1 MQPTDVPG
9 PRRPRWA
16 TTRKATAPNKAA
28 AALEAAAAEPAA
40 PTAPSRRASVGD
52 HGAVPVGGAGS
63 EGEPA
68 HDVLPSAARQ
78 PAAAQPAAT
87 QPAPASVAD
96 VAKAEPVA
104 RLSKA
109 LDQAATDLSDA
120 LARCAELH
128 GQFIRQA
135 ERRRG
140 WGHIEETLADE
151 LRHRRLKVML
161 MTVDAM
167 PDLMRAE
174 AAQAAARFP
183 EVDVSGHRLPLVPSG
198 DNPEVVADW
207 WHDLSNPDRAVVI
220 ERLSHWCGRTDGIP
234 AEVRHRANMAIL
246 AEEIHARAAGIQDE
260 MAAAAA
266 PDSGPLPADAMS
278 ESVEDRE
285 RRDLRGLLKLRA
297 LLSPP
302 EEDLGVPDSV
312 VPAESLAALDEITT
326 PLHQRGLYLL
336 DARAY
341 PLRTAVVLGDLP
353 LAHTVILHVPGT
365 TTTVDLRL
373 YREATW
379 MSALREEAGR
389 IAGAALGGTDGV
401 AVVDWIGYQAPYDVA
416 ARRALGESG
425 IRWIVP
431 GEAVDDR
438 YAREAA
444 PLLVQ
449 CAKGLRAL
457 VGPHVR
463 LVASGHSY
471 GASVLGLAM
480 QETDVFDAAIITG
493 CPGLFTDT
501 VDKLLLPEGKLY
513 AAVAT
518 GDIVTRLQI
527 FGPDVAKMPGVKLLG
542 AVPHLASYPD
552 GGRTWTRLNM
562 GHESYYDRG
571 SSLLNDLAAAA
582 VGEDP
587 PSRWPAW
594 AT

>member
-1 MQPTDVPG
+1 MRTAKTPSGTPRGRGPG
-9 PRRPRWA
+9 PRKRRPLTSETGEPQDSGQAPA
-16 TTRKATAPNKAA
+16 TPAPPATPENSAPARTPSPQ
-28 AALEAAAAEPAA
+28 ESPAA
-40 PTAPSRRASVGD
+40 PAN
-52 HGAVPVGGAGS
+52 
-63 EGEPA
+63 PA
-68 HDVLPSAARQ
+68 TPTD
-78 PAAAQPAAT
+78 T
-87 QPAPASVAD
+87 PAPD
-96 VAKAEPVA
+96 GKPEPVA
-104 RLSKA
+104 RLSRELARAADDLEHA
-109 LDQAATDLSDA
+109 LS
-120 LARCAELH
+120 RCAELH
-128 GQFIRQA
+128 GQFMRQA
-135 ERRRG
+135 EGHRD
-140 WGHIEETLADE
+140 WGHIEETLSDE

-161 MTVDAM
+161 MTVDGM
-167 PDLMRAE
+167 PDLIRAE
-174 AAQAAARFP
+174 ATETAARYP
-183 EVDVSGHRLPLVPSG
+183 DVAATGERLPLVPSG
-198 DNPEVVADW
+198 DDPDEVADW
-207 WHDLSNPDRAVVI
+207 WHDLSNQDRAVVV

-234 AEVRHRANMAIL
+234 AEVRHRANMATL
-246 AEEIHARAAGIQDE
+246 AEEIHARASGIQEE

-266 PDSGPLPADAMS
+266 PDTGPLPGGVVADA
-278 ESVEDRE
+278 VEDRE

-297 LLSPP
+297 LFSPL
-302 EEDLGVPDSV
+302 EADLGVPDSV
-312 VPAESLAALDEITT
+312 VPAEHLAALDEITT
-326 PLHQRGLYLL
+326 PLNQRGLYLL

-341 PLRTAVVLGDLP
+341 PLRTAVLLGDLS

-389 IAGAALGGTDGV
+389 IVGPAFGGADGV

-449 CAKGLRAL
+449 AARGLRAL

-493 CPGLFTDT
+493 CPGLFTDN

-518 GDIVTRLQI
+518 GDIITRLQI

-552 GGRTWTRLNM
+552 GSRAWTRLNM

-582 VGEDP
+582 VGEEP

>member
-1 MQPTDVPG
+1 MQHAGVEG
-9 PRRPRWA
+9 KKRGRWA
-16 TTRKATAPNKAA
+16 SAKKSAA
-28 AALEAAAAEPAA
+28 ASAVTSAAASAPASA
-40 PTAPSRRASVGD
+40 STADPL
-52 HGAVPVGGAGS
+52 P
-63 EGEPA
+63 GEP
-68 HDVLPSAARQ
+68 SA
-78 PAAAQPAAT
+78 PAAADAT
-87 QPAPASVAD
+87 H
-96 VAKAEPVA
+96 AEPVKA
-104 RLSKA
+104 VPAVRTPGGKSAHASESAPGATAATTANEAVREPVVRLSRELA
-109 LDQAATDLSDA
+109 QAADDLAHA

-128 GQFIRQA
+128 GQFMRQA
-135 ERRRG
+135 ERRRD
-140 WGHIEETLADE
+140 WGHIEETLSDE

-161 MTVDAM
+161 MTVEAM
-167 PDLMRAE
+167 PDLLRAE
-174 AAQAAARFP
+174 AAETAARFP
-183 EVDVSGHRLPLVPSG
+183 EVDVTGQRLPLVPAS
-198 DNPEVVADW
+198 DDPDVVADW
-207 WHDLSNPDRAVVI
+207 WHDLRNEDRAVVV

-234 AEVRHRANMAIL
+234 AEVRHRANMATL
-246 AEEIHARAAGIQDE
+246 AEEIKARAASIQEE

-266 PDSGPLPADAMS
+266 PDSGPLPAGGMT
-278 ESVEDRE
+278 ESVQDRE

-297 LLSPP
+297 LFSPP
-302 EEDLGVPDSV
+302 ETDLGVPDSV

-326 PLHQRGLYLL
+326 PLAQRGLYLL

-341 PLRTAVVLGDLP
+341 PLRTAVVLGDLA

-389 IAGAALGGTDGV
+389 IAGAALGGADGV

-431 GEAVDDR
+431 GEAIDDR

-449 CAKGLRAL
+449 CARGLRAL
-457 VGPHVR
+457 IGPHVR

-480 QETDVFDAAIITG
+480 QETDVFDAAIVTG
-493 CPGLFTDT
+493 CPGLFTDS
-501 VDKLLLPEGKLY
+501 VDKLLLPQGQLY

-518 GDIVTRLQI
+518 GDIITRLQI
-527 FGPDVAKMPGVKLLG
+527 FGPEVAKMPGVKLLG

-552 GGRTWTRLNM
+552 GGRAWTRLNM
-562 GHESYYDRG
+562 RHESYYDRG

-582 VGEDP
+582 VGEEP

>member
-1 MQPTDVPG
+1 MQPTGVPRARRGKGTVATRAAATPNRPG
-9 PRRPRWA
+9 P
-16 TTRKATAPNKAA
+16 APS
-28 AALEAAAAEPAA
+28 EPPAAELPTPRPPAPKQPPSKPPAGKPATNKPAEPPRDAAPAA
-40 PTAPSRRASVGD
+40 PDA
-52 HGAVPVGGAGS
+52 
-63 EGEPA
+63 EP
-68 HDVLPSAARQ
+68 P
-78 PAAAQPAAT
+78 P
-87 QPAPASVAD
+87 
-96 VAKAEPVA
+96 EPVA
-104 RLSKA
+104 RLSRELA
-109 LDQAATDLSDA
+109 RAAAELEAS

-128 GQFIRQA
+128 GQFMRQA
-135 ERRRG
+135 ETQRD
-140 WGHIEETLADE
+140 WGHIEETLSDE
-151 LRHRRLKVML
+151 LRHRRLKVMQ
-161 MTVDAM
+161 MTVEAM
-167 PDLMRAE
+167 PELLRTE
-174 AAQAAARFP
+174 AAEAAARFP
-183 EVDVSGHRLPLVPSG
+183 DVDVTGARLPLVPSG
-198 DNPEVVADW
+198 EDPEIVADW
-207 WHDLSNPDRAVVI
+207 WHDLRNQDRAIVV
-220 ERLSHWCGRTDGIP
+220 ERLSQWCGRTDGIP
-234 AEVRHRANMAIL
+234 AEVRHRTNMALL

-266 PDSGPLPADAMS
+266 PDSGPLPSGAMT

-297 LLSPP
+297 LFTPP
-302 EEDLGVPDSV
+302 DADLGVPRSV

-326 PLHQRGLYLL
+326 PLKQRGLYLL
-336 DARAY
+336 DARDY
-341 PLRTAVVLGDLP
+341 PLRTAVLLGDLS

-389 IAGAALGGTDGV
+389 IAGPALGGTDGV
-401 AVVDWIGYQAPYDVA
+401 AVLDWIGYQAPYDVA

-444 PLLVQ
+444 PLLVR
-449 CAKGLRAL
+449 AARGLRAL

-501 VDKLLLPEGKLY
+501 VDKLLLPPGKLY

-527 FGPDVAKMPGVKLLG
+527 FGPDVAKMAGVKLLG

-552 GGRTWTRLNM
+552 GGRAWTRLNM

>member
-1 MQPTDVPG
+1 MP
-9 PRRPRWA
+9 
-16 TTRKATAPNKAA
+16 
-28 AALEAAAAEPAA
+28 AEP
-40 PTAPSRRASVGD
+40 
-52 HGAVPVGGAGS
+52 
-63 EGEPA
+63 
-68 HDVLPSAARQ
+68 
-78 PAAAQPAAT
+78 
-87 QPAPASVAD
+87 D
-96 VAKAEPVA
+96 VAPEPVV
-104 RLSKA
+104 RLSRELDRAADA
-109 LDQAATDLSDA
+109 LDRA

-128 GQFIRQA
+128 GQFLRQA
-135 ERRRG
+135 EGRRD
-140 WGHIEETLADE
+140 WGHVEETLSDE
-151 LRHRRLKVML
+151 LRHRRLKVMF

-167 PDLMRAE
+167 PELIRAE
-174 AAQAAARFP
+174 GAQAAARFP
-183 EVDVSGHRLPLVPSG
+183 DVAATGERLPLVPRS
-198 DNPEVVADW
+198 DDPEVVADW
-207 WHDLSNPDRAVVI
+207 WHGLSNQDRAIVV

-246 AEEIHARAAGIQDE
+246 ADEIHARAAGIQEE

-266 PDSGPLPADAMS
+266 PDGGPLPGGGMT

-297 LLSPP
+297 LFSPP
-302 EEDLGVPDSV
+302 EADLGVPNSV
-312 VPAESLAALDEITT
+312 VPAEYLAALDEITT
-326 PLHQRGLYLL
+326 PLRQRGLYLL
-336 DARAY
+336 DAQAY

-365 TTTVDLRL
+365 TTSVDLRL

-389 IAGAALGGTDGV
+389 IAGAALGGADGV

-425 IRWIVP
+425 LRWIVP

-449 CAKGLRAL
+449 CARGLRAL
-457 VGPHVR
+457 IGPHVR

-493 CPGLFTDT
+493 CPGLFTDD
-501 VDKLLLPEGKLY
+501 VDTLKLPEGKLY

-552 GGRTWTRLNM
+552 GGRAWTRLNM

-582 VGEDP
+582 VGEEP

>member
-1 MQPTDVPG
+1 MAPGVPLG
-9 PRRPRWA
+9 
-16 TTRKATAPNKAA
+16 
-28 AALEAAAAEPAA
+28 
-40 PTAPSRRASVGD
+40 
-52 HGAVPVGGAGS
+52 
-63 EGEPA
+63 
-68 HDVLPSAARQ
+68 
-78 PAAAQPAAT
+78 
-87 QPAPASVAD
+87 PAPATAYPSEPTP
-96 VAKAEPVA
+96 EPVT
-104 RLSKA
+104 RLSRELADAADELARA
-109 LDQAATDLSDA
+109 LG
-120 LARCAELH
+120 RCAELH
-128 GQFIRQA
+128 GQFMRQA
-135 ERRRG
+135 ETRRD
-140 WGHIEETLADE
+140 WGHIEETLSDE

-161 MTVDAM
+161 LTVDSM
-167 PDLMRAE
+167 PELMRTE
-174 AAQAAARFP
+174 AAEAAARFP
-183 EVDVSGHRLPLVPSG
+183 EVDATGQRLPLVPTST
-198 DNPEVVADW
+198 DPEVVADW
-207 WHDLSNPDRAVVI
+207 WHDLSHSDRAVVVD
-220 ERLSHWCGRTDGIP
+220 RLSHWCGRTDGLP
-234 AEVRHRANMAIL
+234 AEVRHRANMVTL
-246 AEEIHARAAGIQDE
+246 GEEIHARAAGIQEE
-260 MAAAAA
+260 MAAAAG
-266 PDSGPLPADAMS
+266 PGDGPLPAAPVL

-302 EEDLGVPDSV
+302 ETDLGVPESV

-326 PLHQRGLYLL
+326 PLDQRGLYLL
-336 DARAY
+336 DARTY
-341 PLRTAVVLGDLP
+341 PLRTAVVFGDLS

-389 IAGAALGGTDGV
+389 IAGPALGGVDGV

-431 GEAVDDR
+431 GEAIDDR

-444 PLLVQ
+444 PLLTQ
-449 CAKGLRAL
+449 AARGLRAI

-480 QETDVFDAAIITG
+480 QETDVFDAAIVTG
-493 CPGLFTDT
+493 CPGLFTDR

-513 AAVAT
+513 CAVAT

-527 FGPDVAKMPGVKLLG
+527 FGPEVAKMPGVKLLG
-542 AVPHLASYPD
+542 AVPHLVSYPD
-552 GGRTWTRLNM
+552 GGRSWTRLNM

-582 VGEDP
+582 VGEEP
-587 PSRWPAW
+587 PTRWPAW